1 VKLVWI
7 TAGSWLFVSDGP
19 VRFDSDQIGKP
30 CVIQPAAPSEQP
42 LLEPLGLRGS
52 CGQPPRGPLL
62 SGRTSQGE
70 LEAVERPGQGIVLT
84 ARARACCARQSAT
97 RRRRGAECANMRAL
111 RAGSSFI
118 SDFPAL
124 ASCEGFFLETVA
136 RSGFELYRVYTCGQT
151 ACGALL
157 LFKHHRQ
164 RPEPGFGDRE
174 RVSAP
179 MLPLIRGCHASI
191 PDLRRHE

>member
-1 VKLVWI
+1 V
-7 TAGSWLFVSDGP
+7 TAAVSLPPTAEGDND
-19 VRFDSDQIGKP
+19 VRREQRAKASTEDQ
-30 CVIQPAAPSEQP
+30 
-42 LLEPLGLRGS
+42 
-52 CGQPPRGPLL
+52 
-62 SGRTSQGE
+62 SG
-70 LEAVERPGQGIVLT
+70 
-84 ARARACCARQSAT
+84 CARQSAT
-97 RRRRGAECANMRAL
+97 GRTRGAGCANMRAL

-124 ASCEGFFLETVA
+124 ASSEGFFLETVA
-136 RSGFELYRVYTCGQT
+136 RSGFELYRVYTCAQT